1 MARGPTEQANDEER
15 PRPLG
20 GPNADR
26 SFPRVPFLPQRLR
39 DRRTGAQGVPRPD
52 GVPRVPGRPGPHGE
66 RPAGR
71 PGAGPGPAGP
81 DRGRPPEV
89 DRRRHDP
96 QGLRL
101 GDAGGHGRRPTRSG
115 SGEYDVVLAGGME
128 SMSNAPY
135 LLPKGRLGMRM
146 GHGQL
151 LDSMVH
157 DGLWDPYKNVHMGNC
172 AELCAGKYVFTREAQ
187 DAYALESY
195 QRARRAND
203 SGDFRAEMVPV
214 SIEGKKGTTVVDRD
228 EEPFATPLEKLEKMG
243 SLKPAFQK
251 DGTVT
256 AANSSKINDGA
267 AALLLAGE
275 AVAQETGA
283 KPIGRIVAYA
293 SHAQEPEWFTTAP
306 AFAAKKALEKAGIPL
321 SQIDLF
327 EVNEAFAVVAM
338 AFIKDLEIDPNK
350 VNVNGGAVAMG
361 HPIGASGARILVTL
375 LHALK
380 ARKKKY
386 GLAAICIGGGE
397 ATAMVVE
404 AL

>member
-1 MARGPTEQANDEER
+1 MKNVLVLSATRTPIGTFLGSLSSLTAAEIGARALKSCLERTEVPGYRVDQVLMGNVLQAGQGQAPAR
-15 PRPLG
+15 QALIAAG
-20 GPNADR
+20 
-26 SFPRVPFLPQRLR
+26 LPKS
-39 DRRTGAQGVPRPD
+39 TGAVTIHK
-52 GVPRVPGRPGPHGE
+52 VC
-66 RPAGR
+66 
-71 PGAGPGPAGP
+71 
-81 DRGRPPEV
+81 
-89 DRRRHDP
+89 
-96 QGLRL
+96 
-101 GDAGGHGRRPTRSG
+101 G
-115 SGEYDVVLAGGME
+115 SGMRAVMDGANAIRAGENEIVLAGGME

-135 LLPKGRLGMRM
+135 LLPKGRTGLRM
-146 GHGQL
+146 GHAQL
-151 LDSMVH
+151 IDGMIH

-172 AELCAGKYVFTREAQ
+172 AEMCAAKYSFTREAQ
-187 DAYALESY
+187 DAFSMESY

-214 SIEGKKGTTVVDRD
+214 SIEGKKGTVVVDRD

-267 AALLLAGE
+267 AALLLATE

-283 KPIGRIVAYA
+283 KPLGRIVSFA

-306 AFAAKKALEKAGIPL
+306 AFAAKKALEKADLPL

-327 EVNEAFAVVAM
+327 EVNEAFAVVTM
-338 AFIKDLEIDPNK
+338 AFVKELEVDPNK

>member
-1 MARGPTEQANDEER
+1 MKNVLVLSAARTPIGAFLGSLSPLSAAEIGAQALKACLERTEIPGYRVDQVLMGNVLQAGQGQAPAR
-15 PRPLG
+15 QALIAAG
-20 GPNADR
+20 
-26 SFPRVPFLPQRLR
+26 LPKS
-39 DRRTGAQGVPRPD
+39 TGAVTIHKVCGSGMRAVMD
-52 GVPRVPGRPGPHGE
+52 GANAIR
-66 RPAGR
+66 
-71 PGAGPGPAGP
+71 
-81 DRGRPPEV
+81 
-89 DRRRHDP
+89 
-96 QGLRL
+96 
-101 GDAGGHGRRPTRSG
+101 

-172 AELCAGKYVFTREAQ
+172 AELCAAKYAFTREAQ
-187 DAYALESY
+187 DAFALESY

-275 AVAQETGA
+275 GVAQE
-283 KPIGRIVAYA
+283 I
-293 SHAQEPEWFTTAP
+293 
-306 AFAAKKALEKAGIPL
+306 
-321 SQIDLF
+321 
-327 EVNEAFAVVAM
+327 
-338 AFIKDLEIDPNK
+338 
-350 VNVNGGAVAMG
+350 
-361 HPIGASGARILVTL
+361 
-375 LHALK
+375 
-380 ARKKKY
+380 
-386 GLAAICIGGGE
+386 GGE
-397 ATAMVVE
+397 ADRPDRRLRLARPGAGVVHDG
-404 AL
+404 ARPSRRRRRSRRRVSRSRRSTSSR

>member
-1 MARGPTEQANDEER
+1 MKNVLVLSAARTPIGTFLGSLSSLGAPELGARALKACLERSEVPGYRVDQVLLGNVLQAGQGQAPAR
-15 PRPLG
+15 QALLAAG
-20 GPNADR
+20 
-26 SFPRVPFLPQRLR
+26 LPKS
-39 DRRTGAQGVPRPD
+39 TGAVTIHKVCGSGMRAVMD
-52 GVPRVPGRPGPHGE
+52 G
-66 RPAGR
+66 ANSI
-71 PGAGPGPAGP
+71 
-81 DRGRPPEV
+81 
-89 DRRRHDP
+89 
-96 QGLRL
+96 
-101 GDAGGHGRRPTRSG
+101 RSG
-115 SGEYDVVLAGGME
+115 EHDVVLAGGME

-135 LLPKGRLGMRM
+135 LLQKGRTGMRM

-157 DGLWDPYKNVHMGNC
+157 DGLWDPYKNIHMGSC
-172 AELCAGKYVFTREAQ
+172 AELCAGKYGFTREAQ
-187 DAYALESY
+187 DAFALESY

-203 SGDFRAEMVPV
+203 SGDFKAEMIPV
-214 SIEGKKGTTVVDRD
+214 SIEGKKGAVVVDRD
-228 EEPFATPLEKLEKMG
+228 EEPFATPQEKLEKMG

-267 AALLLAGE
+267 AALLLASE
-275 AVAQETGA
+275 TVAQETGA
-283 KPIGRIVAYA
+283 KPIGRVVSYA
-293 SHAQEPEWFTTAP
+293 SHAHEPEWFTTAP
-306 AFAAKKALEKAGIPL
+306 AFAARKALEKAGLALP
-321 SQIDLF
+321 QVDLF
-327 EVNEAFAVVAM
+327 EVNEAFAVVTM
-338 AFIKDLEIDPNK
+338 AFVKDLEVDPNK

-375 LHALK
+375 LHALR